1 MALLTLVQA
10 AEQLGVAPAT
20 LRAQIHRGKLRAQ
33 KLGRDWLVDNAEV
46 ERYRTDSLRRRG
58 ESTPRG
64 HSDLTPGALKGP

>member
-46 ERYRTDSLRRRG
+46 ERYRTDSLKRRE
-58 ESTPRG
+58 ESSPRG
-64 HSDLTPGALKGP
+64 RSDLTPGALKGP

>member
-33 KLGRDWLVDNAEV
+33 KLGRDWLVDKAEV
-46 ERYRTDSLRRRG
+46 ERYRTDSLKRTG
-58 ESTPRG
+58 DTPPRG
-64 HSDLTPGALKGP
+64 RRDLTPGALKTR